1 MSQKDQEGQFLDNPI
16 GIEGEP
22 GKKKKYKLQDGDEVM
37 EYRYDENNKR
47 KKRIR
52 RIKKEMK
59 TLTPEEVKEIK
70 EAFDLFDKDQSLSI
84 DVGELKD
91 AMKALGIH
99 LDKKQ
104 VKLLMEKADK
114 DGSGSIDLEE
124 FTSLMAEKIHARD
137 TKDELKKAFWMYDDD
152 EGGTIGFDNLQRAA
166 EDLNTDLTDQEINM
180 MIEFADT
187 KDLGEVDLDDFFRV
201 MREAKLYEEKPD
213 VIKKDK

>member
-1 MSQKDQEGQFLDNPI
+1 
-16 GIEGEP
+16 
-22 GKKKKYKLQDGDEVM
+22 
-37 EYRYDENNKR
+37 
-47 KKRIR
+47 
-52 RIKKEMK
+52 
-59 TLTPEEVKEIK
+59 
-70 EAFDLFDKDQSLSI
+70 
-84 DVGELKD
+84 
-91 AMKALGIH
+91 MKALGIH

>member
-1 MSQKDQEGQFLDNPI
+1 VLGYNFD
-16 GIEGEP
+16 
-22 GKKKKYKLQDGDEVM
+22 DGH
-37 EYRYDENNKR
+37 R

-52 RIKKEMK
+52 RIKREMK

-70 EAFDLFDKDQSLSI
+70 EAFDLFDKDGSQSI

-114 DGSGSIDLEE
+114 DGSGSIDLDE

-152 EGGTIGFDNLQRAA
+152 EGGTIGFENLQRAA
-166 EDLNTDLTDQEINM
+166 EDLNVDLTTDEINM

-187 KDLGEVDLDDFFRV
+187 KDLQEVDMDDFFRV
-201 MREAKLYEEKPD
+201 MREAKLYEEKED
-213 VIKKDK
+213 VKDKKA